1 MKGSSGRAVF
11 RMFLVLLIGAVCI
24 FFGASDAYI
33 WFSGKKIDLND
44 SKRMQYNAPSGI
56 VGEVFAVQSVMK
68 SEETFREYGVIPVK
82 RKVNYYLV
90 TNLMRE
96 DWAKAISSAEYGLFD
111 GGFYTL
117 VRVSDKERIEAFDK
131 ASEKT
136 ERYISK
142 LVSGSYSSAVPSVS
156 IKIDGKLMA
165 QRTDSEY
172 IKARDTWLENAGVS
186 SDLMTEYIISD
197 ETSDK
202 KDAVLAL
209 GGAALV
215 LISLIG
221 MIVQAVKNISER
233 KKEKQK
239 HVLY

>member
-1 MKGSSGRAVF
+1 
-11 RMFLVLLIGAVCI
+11 
-24 FFGASDAYI
+24 
-33 WFSGKKIDLND
+33 
-44 SKRMQYNAPSGI
+44 
-56 VGEVFAVQSVMK
+56 
-68 SEETFREYGVIPVK
+68 
-82 RKVNYYLV
+82 
-90 TNLMRE
+90 
-96 DWAKAISSAEYGLFD
+96 
-111 GGFYTL
+111 
-117 VRVSDKERIEAFDK
+117 
-131 ASEKT
+131 
-136 ERYISK
+136 
-142 LVSGSYSSAVPSVS
+142 
-156 IKIDGKLMA
+156 MA
-165 QRTDSEY
+165 QRTDSDY

>member
-96 DWAKAISSAEYGLFD
+96 DWANSIRSSVSAIRNALKPLIRHPKKRKDTFQSSSAAATVRLFLR
-111 GGFYTL
+111 F
-117 VRVSDKERIEAFDK
+117 R
-131 ASEKT
+131 
-136 ERYISK
+136 
-142 LVSGSYSSAVPSVS
+142 
-156 IKIDGKLMA
+156 
-165 QRTDSEY
+165 
-172 IKARDTWLENAGVS
+172 
-186 SDLMTEYIISD
+186 
-197 ETSDK
+197 
-202 KDAVLAL
+202 
-209 GGAALV
+209 
-215 LISLIG
+215 
-221 MIVQAVKNISER
+221 
-233 KKEKQK
+233 
-239 HVLY
+239 

>member
-111 GGFYTL
+111 DGFYTL

-165 QRTDSEY
+165 QRTDSDY

-221 MIVQAVKNISER
+221 MIVQAVKNISDR